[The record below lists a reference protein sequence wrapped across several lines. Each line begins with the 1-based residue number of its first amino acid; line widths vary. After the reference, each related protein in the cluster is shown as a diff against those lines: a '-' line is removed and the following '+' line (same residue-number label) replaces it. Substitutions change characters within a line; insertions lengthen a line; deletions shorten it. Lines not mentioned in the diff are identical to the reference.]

1 MFHSWSIWGST
12 IVNCVACHQ
21 IVSCSTIW
29 WRWVSG
35 YDETIEPQGHL
46 SKRNKISEY
55 YGISQNTTVLINPWL
70 VNTTI
75 SKYHATV
82 LTDFFL
88 FVLYVLNNETNKH
101 MI

>member
-1 MFHSWSIWGST
+1 MSRAIKL
-12 IVNCVACHQ
+12 CHVLQ
-21 IVSCSTIW
+21 FGGG
-29 WRWVSG
+29 G
-35 YDETIEPQGHL
+35 YQVTMKPIEPQGHL

-55 YGISQNTTVLINPWL
+55 YDISQNTTVLINPWL

-82 LTDFFL
+82 LTDIFL

-101 MI
+101 AI